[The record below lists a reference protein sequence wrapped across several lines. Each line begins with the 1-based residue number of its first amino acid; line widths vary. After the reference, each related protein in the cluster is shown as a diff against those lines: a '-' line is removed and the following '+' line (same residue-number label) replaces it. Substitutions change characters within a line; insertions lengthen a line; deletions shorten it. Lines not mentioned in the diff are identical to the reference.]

1 MCQYLKY
8 SILRFKA
15 KKMLTYIDP
24 CLTLSATRGDT
35 QRLWEW
41 LEAGWRG
48 GPGVVYS
55 VRRLSSAPADS
66 PVESQTPF
74 PRADPGFYS
83 SSLNLSPSPSIL
95 VPRKPRHGSHLKS
108 CWGGGENC
116 CHLFL
121 CLSGKYLVHE
131 VPRDSISW
139 DFITFCL
146 LVKKPLFNFL
156 FSQQSEMSRMDAS
169 LWYHLFGCLVFKLQ
183 ESLIQ

>member
-108 CWGGGENC
+108 C
-116 CHLFL
+116 
-121 CLSGKYLVHE
+121 
-131 VPRDSISW
+131 
-139 DFITFCL
+139 
-146 LVKKPLFNFL
+146 
-156 FSQQSEMSRMDAS
+156 
-169 LWYHLFGCLVFKLQ
+169 
-183 ESLIQ
+183 